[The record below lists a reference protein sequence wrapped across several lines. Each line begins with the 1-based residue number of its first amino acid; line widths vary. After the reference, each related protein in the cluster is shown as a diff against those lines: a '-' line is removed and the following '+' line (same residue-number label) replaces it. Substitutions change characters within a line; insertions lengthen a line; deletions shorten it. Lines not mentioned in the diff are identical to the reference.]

1 MKTITRKTML
11 YQTGVE
17 YGDYTMN
24 HVQGCAHG
32 CKFPCYAFLMKKRFG
47 QIKDYEEWLE
57 PCLVSNTL
65 ELLDREIPR
74 LRDKIQ
80 SVQLCFTTDPF
91 MNGYPEVGAMS
102 IAAIRKLNNAGIRCT
117 TLTKGILPLELAQ
130 LSPENEHGITLISLD
145 ESYREKME
153 PGASP
158 YADRL
163 AALRALHDAGC
174 RTWVSIEPYPTPNL
188 IEQDLQ
194 NILDAVNFV
203 DKIIFGRT
211 NYCKEVNA
219 YKQHKAFYNRLAAQV
234 TEFCEQHGI
243 QYHIKEKPL
252 QKDEVKAMAL
262 LQDLIQ
268 QIDDPVLRER
278 IMQETD
284 KLVKQKK
291 FGLVFEEHLP
301 ECTPLYDVPIRVG
314 CKVALKTGYVSDIYT
329 VLKIDGD
336 TVLCDRRETHEQKT
350 FQMSDIVAVAE
361 FGEPIYPTL
370 KPLDFVENAPGSDL
384 WHTLIEADNYHALQL
399 LEYLYAE
406 KVDCIYIDPP
416 YNTGA
421 KDWKYNNDYVD
432 SSDAYRHSKWLS

>member
-102 IAAIRKLNNAGIRCT
+102 IVAIRKLNNAGIRCT

-153 PGASP
+153 PGAAP

-194 NILDAVNFV
+194 NILDAVRFV

-211 NYCKEVNA
+211 NYCKEVSA
-219 YKQHKAFYNRLAAQV
+219 YKQHKSFYNRLAAQV

-243 QYHIKEKPL
+243 QYHIKEKTIT
-252 QKDEVKAMAL
+252 E
-262 LQDLIQ
+262 
-268 QIDDPVLRER
+268 
-278 IMQETD
+278 
-284 KLVKQKK
+284 
-291 FGLVFEEHLP
+291 G
-301 ECTPLYDVPIRVG
+301 
-314 CKVALKTGYVSDIYT
+314 
-329 VLKIDGD
+329 
-336 TVLCDRRETHEQKT
+336 
-350 FQMSDIVAVAE
+350 
-361 FGEPIYPTL
+361 
-370 KPLDFVENAPGSDL
+370 
-384 WHTLIEADNYHALQL
+384 
-399 LEYLYAE
+399 
-406 KVDCIYIDPP
+406 
-416 YNTGA
+416 
-421 KDWKYNNDYVD
+421 
-432 SSDAYRHSKWLS
+432 